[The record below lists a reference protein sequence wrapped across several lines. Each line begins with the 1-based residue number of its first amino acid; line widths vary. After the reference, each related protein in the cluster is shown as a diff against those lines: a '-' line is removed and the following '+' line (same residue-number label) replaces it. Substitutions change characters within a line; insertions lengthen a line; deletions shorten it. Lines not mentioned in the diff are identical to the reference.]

1 MDFINVEEPELK
13 KPILIAAM
21 QDMANVASI
30 VVDFINKNLKMRL
43 FRYVSVPYPDYV
55 IDKGGYIDFQQQRWE
70 YRYGSDLIIFGG
82 GIGQPQTNRELYE
95 LCNDVIDIA
104 KTYSAQLIYTVG
116 AFHTNRKIGKEP
128 KTFFAAT
135 SIELAEKIGK
145 LGLEATP
152 GSSLITGFNGLILG
166 LAKMNELQ
174 GIGLY
179 GEINEPR
186 ISQYRTAKSVL
197 QTLEKLTYTKFG
209 ELNELDVMAEAVDEE
224 MNKMKKSDRSWYD
237 VT

>member
-128 KTFFAAT
+128 RTFFAAT

>member
-55 IDKGGYIDFQQQRWE
+55 IDKGGYIDFLQQRWE
-70 YRYGSDLIIFGG
+70 YRYGNDLIIFGG

>member
-1 MDFINVEEPELK
+1 
-13 KPILIAAM
+13 M

-30 VVDFINKNLKMRL
+30 VVDFINKNLKMCL

-224 MNKMKKSDRSWYD
+224 MNEMKKSDRSWYD

>member
-1 MDFINVEEPELK
+1 MDFVNVEEPDLK

-30 VVDFINKNLKMRL
+30 VVDFINKNLKMHL

-70 YRYGSDLIIFGG
+70 YRYGNDLMIFGG
-82 GIGQPQTNRELYE
+82 GTGQPQTNKELYE
-95 LCNDVIDIA
+95 LCKDVIDVA
-104 KTYSAQLIYTVG
+104 KAYSAQLIYTVG

-135 SIELAEKIGK
+135 SKELAEKIEK

-152 GSSLITGFNGLILG
+152 GSSVITGFNGLILG